1 MEMSEVIIKVKT
13 NKVGSTTESGTGYS
27 PDEWEVL
34 ADEDK
39 RAITLEIVWELI
51 ECWEVVE

>member
-1 MEMSEVIIKVKT
+1 MSEVIIKVKT